1 MRRAS
6 GGLQYALL
14 GGRYSEHPVPPDSTL
29 VCSRREVDE
38 MAVYDFQCQA
48 CGERFQITAAMS
60 EHDGLRDNP
69 PACPKCA
76 KRETRQLVSMFT
88 CKTPSGY

>member
-1 MRRAS
+1 
-6 GGLQYALL
+6 
-14 GGRYSEHPVPPDSTL
+14 
-29 VCSRREVDE
+29 

-48 CGERFQITAAMS
+48 CGERFQITATMS

>member
-1 MRRAS
+1 
-6 GGLQYALL
+6 
-14 GGRYSEHPVPPDSTL
+14 
-29 VCSRREVDE
+29 